1 MDSAHR
7 TLRQQLKALVGV
19 EFVFEEF
26 SELRHFAVD
35 GVAPRVVAAPADAE
49 ETAKVVAFLAEAG
62 LSMAARGGGTGMGF
76 GHPPKRLDVLLL
88 TSRLDRIQSLDR
100 QNHLVTAGAG
110 IRLDELEHRLAYGK
124 LRLPVNPPSTDLATL
139 GGVLACNA
147 SGPRRLRH
155 GTMRERSVE
164 IKLINARGQIIS
176 SAETRVPQEPGL
188 DLTRLLIG
196 SLGAVGIMAEATVR
210 LEPLPEK
217 LQALLAAFAELE
229 PAMAAAEALLASG
242 ETPAFLE
249 LVGPEALR
257 RMNPLPEG
265 VELPQGR
272 YVLAVAAEGAKSWV
286 AERIAQDRDCLQ
298 RAGAESIAD
307 LDHGIEWELD
317 YILQELYAEAEGV
330 LLQLAVPPPSLTRL
344 LGQVLS
350 VHRGNDLRLSRMAHA
365 GVGVAHLVLQP
376 GEDRGWPPGLDRTI
390 ADLRA
395 LAQGLGGSAM
405 VLNAP
410 FAIKAELPIF
420 GADSAETEVLR
431 RLKREWDPQ
440 DLFNPGRIALP

>member
-1 MDSAHR
+1 MDSSHR
-7 TLRQQLKALVGV
+7 TLRQQLKELVGV

-26 SELRHFAVD
+26 RDLRHFAVD
-35 GVAPRVVAAPADAE
+35 GVSPRVVAAPADAE
-49 ETAKVVAFLAEAG
+49 ETAKVVTFLADAG
-62 LSMAARGGGTGMGF
+62 LSMAARGGGTGLGF

-88 TSRLDRIQSLDR
+88 TSRLDRIQTADPHNR
-100 QNHLVTAGAG
+100 LVAAGAG
-110 IRLDELEHRLAYGK
+110 IRLDELEHRLAAWK
-124 LRLPVNPPSTDLATL
+124 LRLPLNPPSTDLATL

-147 SGPRRLRH
+147 SGPQRLRH

-164 IKLINARGQIIS
+164 IKLVNAQGQIIS
-176 SAETRVPQEPGL
+176 SREGRVPHQPGL

-196 SLGAVGIMAEATVR
+196 SLGALGILVEATVR

-217 LQALLAAFAELE
+217 LQALLAAFPELE
-229 PAMAAAEALLASG
+229 PAMAAAEALLSSG

-249 LVGPEALR
+249 LVAPEALR
-257 RMNPLPEG
+257 RMNPLPQG
-265 VELPQGR
+265 VDLPQGR

-286 AERIAQDRDCLQ
+286 AERIAQDRACLR

-317 YILQELYAEAEGV
+317 YILQELYSEEEGV
-330 LLQLAVPPPSLTRL
+330 LLQLAVPRPNLTQL
-344 LGQVLS
+344 LRQALS
-350 VHRGNDLRLSRMAHA
+350 VPLGDGLRLSRMAHA

-376 GEDRGWPPGLDRTI
+376 DEDRGWPSGLNRTI
-390 ADLRA
+390 ADLRS
-395 LAQGLGGSAM
+395 LAQALGGSAT

-410 FAIKAELPIF
+410 TAVKAELPIF
-420 GADSAETEVLR
+420 GPDSAEIEALR
-431 RLKREWDPQ
+431 RLKREWDPN